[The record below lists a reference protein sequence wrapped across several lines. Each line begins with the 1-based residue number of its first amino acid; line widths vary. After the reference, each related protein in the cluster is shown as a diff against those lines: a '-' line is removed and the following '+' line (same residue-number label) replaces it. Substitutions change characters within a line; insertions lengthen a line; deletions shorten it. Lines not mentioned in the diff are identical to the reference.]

1 MPEKG
6 IFRHDFIRLILVSLP
21 PQPSLLDHSRCIVR
35 SFFLGH
41 CGRRCEATLWAR
53 CPRCSDAL
61 SHLKTI
67 IIIPLRC
74 FTRLY
79 IQINHRLRAM
89 RQSPDIDIK
98 RGVLNR

>member
-6 IFRHDFIRLILVSLP
+6 IFRHDIIRLILVSLL
-21 PQPSLLDHSRCIVR
+21 PQPSLLDHSRASYAVF
-35 SFFLGH
+35 SWVTAE
-41 CGRRCEATLWAR
+41 RRCEATLRAR
-53 CPRCSDAL
+53 CQRCSEAL

-67 IIIPLRC
+67 IIVPLRC

-89 RQSPDIDIK
+89 RQTPDIDI
-98 RGVLNR
+98 